1 MLLLDWCAHLGDHE
15 DFQQPG
21 IQQKR
26 EALSIFREIWSE
38 ANSPLRRMYSSWEE
52 LERNVDVKSDRTT
65 GRKTKFYPC
74 PYCGARQSI
83 VKPLN
88 GIFPYQKCESCE
100 RPFYIKSDLTVRKL
114 SKEEVAEIPGGWI
127 QIVEDFAKRRVAV
140 VFGLE

>member
-1 MLLLDWCAHLGDHE
+1 
-15 DFQQPG
+15 
-21 IQQKR
+21 
-26 EALSIFREIWSE
+26 
-38 ANSPLRRMYSSWEE
+38 MYSSWEE
-52 LERNVDVKSDRTT
+52 LERNVEVKSDGTT
-65 GRKTKFYPC
+65 SRKNKLHPC

-100 RPFYIKSDLTVRKL
+100 RPFYIKNNLTVRKL

-127 QIVEDFAKRRVAV
+127 QIVEDFVKRRVAV